1 MTLVE
6 DALEITEKTGARW
19 LAAELYRHKGQR
31 LLRQGHTRTAEGFFR
46 KALSIAKEQQAKI
59 WALRAAV
66 SLAQIHQDQGRAA
79 EARDLLTPIYGSFT
93 EGFAT
98 PDLTRAKA
106 LIDELAISTPAHW
119 RA

>member
-1 MTLVE
+1 ME

-31 LLRQGHTRTAEGFFR
+31 LLRQGHTRTAEEFFR
-46 KALSIAKEQQAKI
+46 KALGIAAEQKARI
-59 WALRAAV
+59 WELRAAV
-66 SLAQIHQDQGRAA
+66 SLAQIHQDQGRPT
-79 EARDLLTPIYGSFT
+79 EGLDLLTPIYGSFT

-106 LIDELAISTPAHW
+106 LIDELEISAPAHG